1 MVRGPTIRVGVN
13 RSKPTCG
20 VVRWLLHGRWL
31 LLHTPSTHSFYTHTH
46 TYIYT
51 HMHTHTH
58 TCSYTYAHSTHIH
71 AYTHTYLP
79 HTPHTPPPPQKS
91 DIPPKTFGPRL
102 THSLNSRFAHSL
114 SPIPGI
120 PLVSPQPPQDD
131 GHGPFRACER
141 GAFGAGD
148 ATHRKK
154 LGVALWPRYWPPLFG
169 GHVRDYHHR
178 DSVRVTARQLR
189 RWRPRAGLRRPFA
202 RVVRRRA
209 KPREAARSR
218 EIEAT
223 RREANTLF
231 CTTAAP
237 TCA

>member
-1 MVRGPTIRVGVN
+1 MAITW
-13 RSKPTCG
+13 S
-20 VVRWLLHGRWL
+20 LA
-31 LLHTPSTHSFYTHTH
+31 PSTHSFYTLLLHTHTHLYIYTHAHTH
-46 TYIYT
+46 TYVLIYIRT
-51 HMHTHTH
+51 QHTHTRIH
-58 TCSYTYAHSTHIH
+58 THIPP
-71 AYTHTYLP
+71 AYTTHS
-79 HTPHTPPPPQKS
+79 PPTQKS

>member
-1 MVRGPTIRVGVN
+1 MVVG
-13 RSKPTCG
+13 SFYT
-20 VVRWLLHGRWL
+20 L
-31 LLHTPSTHSFYTHTH
+31 LLHTPSTHTHTLIYIHTCTHTHIRAHIHTHTAHTYTHTH
-46 TYIYT
+46 T
-51 HMHTHTH
+51 HTSRIHHT
-58 TCSYTYAHSTHIH
+58 
-71 AYTHTYLP
+71 L
-79 HTPHTPPPPQKS
+79 PPPPQKS